1 MEMLGREGRQ
11 TLLHLSTSALD
22 GSMFRLEPESAH
34 AGQRLGLESQEV
46 LRAWR
51 IRALGHKAVLN
62 MYTRAFFP
70 VLHRPWATFSPPSL
84 GTPQLQYSQPTW
96 EGSSTQAGSL
106 ECHGRGILTHMHQLP
121 QHSAPVA
128 KEDLVLKASKDPGKA
143 SQGKQERLV

>member
-51 IRALGHKAVLN
+51 IRALGHKSVLN

-84 GTPQLQYSQPTW
+84 
-96 EGSSTQAGSL
+96 
-106 ECHGRGILTHMHQLP
+106 
-121 QHSAPVA
+121 
-128 KEDLVLKASKDPGKA
+128 
-143 SQGKQERLV
+143 